1 MASRPEE
8 DLHCPVCHEIFQEP
22 VLLSCSHSLCR
33 ACLWTWWTQKYL
45 LCPVCKTRSLQSDPP
60 RNLALRNLCEHF
72 LREKTERP
80 SAGSASV
87 CSLHS
92 EELRLF
98 CLDHLQLVCVV
109 CLHSE
114 THKNHSFSPI
124 NEAARDYKG
133 ILRELLKPLQEKMEL
148 FTDIKGN
155 FDQTAK
161 DVEVQAQDT
170 ERQIKDAISMLQTF
184 LKKEEQ
190 ERMEALSK
198 EKLQKTKMLK
208 RESETLSKD
217 TAALSDT
224 IRATEEALR
233 AEDISFLQRYKTAAQ
248 TVQSFPLNDPQPMS
262 EALIDVDK
270 HLNNLPFNIL
280 DSMKKEALRGT
291 PSYSVPSATTGEII
305 GLRLHS

>member
-8 DLHCPVCHEIFQEP
+8 YLHCPVCHEIFQEP
-22 VLLSCSHSLCR
+22 VLLSCSHSFCR
-33 ACLWTWWTQKYL
+33 ACLSTWWTQNRIKYL
-45 LCPVCKTRSLQSDPP
+45 L
-60 RNLALRNLCEHF
+60 NLCEHF

-114 THKNHSFSPI
+114 THRNHSFSPI
-124 NEAARDYKG
+124 DEAARDYKQ

-155 FDQTAK
+155 FDQAAK
-161 DVEVQAQDT
+161 DVEVQAQDR
-170 ERQIKDAISMLQTF
+170 ERQIKDAILMLQN
-184 LKKEEQ
+184 LLQKEER

-198 EKLQKTKMLK
+198 EKLLKTKMLK
-208 RESETLSKD
+208 TESETLSKD
-217 TAALSDT
+217 TADLSDT
-224 IRATEEALR
+224 IRATEETLR
-233 AEDISFLQRYKTAAQ
+233 AEDVSFLQTYKTAAQ
-248 TVQSFPLNDPQPMS
+248 TVQSFPLNNLQPMS
-262 EALIDVDK
+262 EALIDLQFR
-270 HLNNLPFNIL
+270 H
-280 DSMKKEALRGT
+280 
-291 PSYSVPSATTGEII
+291 
-305 GLRLHS
+305 HH